1 MAFKDGWKGFAENDI
16 MGCIEGDVCYVHFEV
31 LVWIGF
37 AYITIQRERFPLDG
51 EKGVGN
57 EIGKR
62 VAVPD
67 WLGW

>member
-1 MAFKDGWKGFAENDI
+1 

-37 AYITIQRERFPLDG
+37 AYITVQHERFPLGREIGIGD
-51 EKGVGN
+51 

-62 VAVPD
+62 VAVPG
-67 WLGW
+67 GWGGNR